1 MRASVKC
8 KICGGDL
15 FNDLLI
21 GVCVCE
27 NCGNRWPLAEL
38 LPDYKEYSRIIE
50 KLNRAKELLADRE
63 DAVLAGQAILL
74 YKSAAMECVKYS
86 DEIAAELL
94 RLSKEGQ
101 TRAEQVKH
109 YATAK
114 AHFEKG
120 AFRKALSEFEK
131 VKGMKDADE
140 MIGRCQEEIV
150 AARKRRIPYAVF
162 IGMIIPA
169 IVCLFLKERFGF
181 PIGLAIPLF
190 LAGTAGLGFAVYL
203 DGTLSVIVE
212 IASFLLLVPLLL
224 FLVLAYGFHM
234 SAGPAACIAVGVP
247 LGIVVT
253 MAVLAERE

>member
-1 MRASVKC
+1 MLSMKC
-8 KICGGDL
+8 KICGGDIA
-15 FNDLLI
+15 NDYLI
-21 GVCVCE
+21 GACVCE
-27 NCGNRWPLAEL
+27 NCGNRWAMAEL
-38 LPDYKEYSRIIE
+38 VPNYKDYTHVIE
-50 KLNRAKELLADRE
+50 KLNRANELVADRE
-63 DAVLAGQAILL
+63 DAVMAGQAILL
-74 YKSAAMECVKYS
+74 YKSVSMECVKHA
-86 DEIAAELL
+86 DEIASDLM
-94 RLSKEGQ
+94 RISKEGLS
-101 TRAEQVKH
+101 RAEQVKH

-114 AHFEKG
+114 AHFEKK
-120 AFRKALSEFEK
+120 AYRKALSEFEK
-131 VKGMKDADE
+131 AKGMKDVDE
-140 MIGRCQEEIV
+140 MIERCQEEIA

-169 IVCLFLKERFGF
+169 IVCLFLKERFGV
-181 PIGLAIPLF
+181 PVGLAIPLF

-224 FLVLAYGFHM
+224 FLVLAYGVHM